1 MTSEIDV
8 KKLSNF
14 NLICTHL
21 DVLIDFGI
29 EPDQEGKGNYPY
41 AKEPSPVAVVVNI
54 FGVFSEFGHR
64 QFDFFVAIFINVV
77 YQFGLKELGKVD
89 GN

>member
-1 MTSEIDV
+1 MIKVELGTSTVANIINR
-8 KKLSNF
+8 KL
-14 NLICTHL
+14 
-21 DVLIDFGI
+21 
-29 EPDQEGKGNYPY
+29 K
-41 AKEPSPVAVVVNI
+41 PVAVVVNI